1 MKVLLFFS
9 TLFGVI
15 GILFL
20 HFFAEAQEECDRIS
34 DQCADAGFAW
44 ETSACGS
51 GFHFACRTY
60 NPVGQE
66 FHSKIEIRG
75 AGLSPPIAS
84 QLLLPSSIQKK
95 TFPPLRFR

>member
-9 TLFGVI
+9 TLFGVT

-44 ETSACGS
+44 EAS
-51 GFHFACRTY
+51 G
-60 NPVGQE
+60 
-66 FHSKIEIRG
+66 K
-75 AGLSPPIAS
+75 
-84 QLLLPSSIQKK
+84 LLLVAAVFILLVGLIIRLVRNFKVRLK
-95 TFPPLRFR
+95 

>member
-1 MKVLLFFS
+1 MCGCRLCLGSFWK
-9 TLFGVI
+9 
-15 GILFL
+15 
-20 HFFAEAQEECDRIS
+20 
-34 DQCADAGFAW
+34 
-44 ETSACGS
+44 TSACGS

-84 QLLLPSSIQKK
+84 QLLLPSSIQNIILS
-95 TFPPLRFR
+95 PLEDSLAFVKLEDE

>member
-9 TLFGVI
+9 TLFGVT

-44 ETSACGS
+44 EAS
-51 GFHFACRTY
+51 GKLLLVVVVFILF
-60 NPVGQE
+60 
-66 FHSKIEIRG
+66 
-75 AGLSPPIAS
+75 AGLIIR
-84 QLLLPSSIQKK
+84 LVRNFNVGLK
-95 TFPPLRFR
+95 